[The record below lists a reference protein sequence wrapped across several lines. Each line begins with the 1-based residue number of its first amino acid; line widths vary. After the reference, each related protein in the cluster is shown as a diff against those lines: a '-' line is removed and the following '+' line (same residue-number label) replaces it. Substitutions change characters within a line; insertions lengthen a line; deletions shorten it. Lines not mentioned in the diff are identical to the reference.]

1 MITCKPNERKIDE
14 KKKKIHHQ
22 SLPHLFRLS
31 GSSHISISPVL
42 PPVPGICPGPLSIC
56 SIHPSGLLFLPSFPH
71 SPTLKNVSGFPSFQL
86 GLDPPPLKKM
96 KRR

>member
-14 KKKKIHHQ
+14 KRKKIRHQ

-56 SIHPSGLLFLPSFPH
+56 SFHPSSLLFLPSFLP
-71 SPTLKNVSGFPSFQL
+71 SLSYSKNVSGFPSFQL
-86 GLDPPPLKKM
+86 GPDPPPLKKWN
-96 KRR
+96 